1 MSPNPV
7 PPPNGLRR
15 WQFGLRSLFVVM
27 TIVALTCAWLST
39 REEREDGPVL
49 PFTTCDNLAKG
60 LGCIL
65 FYITDMARYERCS
78 VLLYSGGK
86 AELILEQELETCGN
100 DICVALPR
108 RSEDA
113 VVALA
118 WKHGYSKVKVPGDL
132 DWAWETRA
140 ESKRFRRAR
149 PVLSLMG
156 TTFGPDPDPSDFTGN
171 RWIFVVKFE

>member
-1 MSPNPV
+1 
-7 PPPNGLRR
+7 
-15 WQFGLRSLFVVM
+15 M
-27 TIVALTCAWLST
+27 TIVALTSAWLST
-39 REEREDGPVL
+39 RREREDGPVL
-49 PFTTCDNLAKG
+49 PFATCDNLAEG
-60 LGCIL
+60 FGCVL
-65 FYITDMARYERCS
+65 FHITEVAKYERCS

-86 AELILEQELETCGN
+86 AKLVLEQELDTCGN

-108 RSEDA
+108 RSKDA

-118 WKHGYSKVKVPGDL
+118 WKDGYSKVKVPVDL
-132 DWAWETRA
+132 DWTGGSRL

-156 TTFGPDPDPSDFTGN
+156 TTFGPNPDPSYFADG

>member
-1 MSPNPV
+1 MRPDPV
-7 PPPNGLRR
+7 PPPKGRRR

-60 LGCIL
+60 FGCTL
-65 FYITDMARYERCS
+65 FHITDVARYERCS
-78 VLLYSGGK
+78 VLLYRGGK

-118 WKHGYSKVKVPGDL
+118 WKDGYSKVRVDL
-132 DWAWETRA
+132 DWPSGSRA

-156 TTFGPDPDPSDFTGN
+156 TTFGPDPDPSYFTGN